1 MVDLG
6 EFDAR
11 RRVSVSAEEDEAV
24 FARHRARMRA
34 LDREPLMQDADR
46 KLFGWFCNRVDAKHA
61 FRRAWGLTKDLRGP
75 TIES

>member
-11 RRVSVSAEEDEAV
+11 RNVRLGAEEDEAV
-24 FARHRARMRA
+24 FAKHRAKIKA
-34 LDREPLMQDADR
+34 LDLEPLMQDMDR